1 MIVANTSRF
10 GKSSLTAVGNVVPIS
25 GIPIFQRQRQ
35 QLPREEGG
43 EPEGVATEADTQKKD
58 ICRSPPSAV
67 SPTVSIRIDGA
78 ANTSLP
84 TSTLTMTVSG
94 FLTRMVSG
102 SSPDPLTSHLEDLAS
117 F

>member
-35 QLPREEGG
+35 LPREEGG

-58 ICRSPPSAV
+58 ICRSLHSTI
-67 SPTVSIRIDGA
+67 SPTASSRIEGA

-84 TSTLTMTVSG
+84 ISTWKMTVSG

-102 SSPDPLTSHLEDLAS
+102 SSPAALTSHLEDSPSL
-117 F
+117 